1 MSLITILCYNKN
13 DRSVL
18 LVTRNYVW
26 FVIVFSRLL
35 RLNVGILERWWCNNR
50 IVSCADST
58 SLFYAES
65 CGLMSVERE
74 KGEWDYWFGDNYLY
88 ESSAEL
94 ESQLLQRERR
104 NDKDPRARALIPYSV
119 TWEGSKLKLASIDWN
134 I

>member
-1 MSLITILCYNKN
+1 
-13 DRSVL
+13 
-18 LVTRNYVW
+18 
-26 FVIVFSRLL
+26 
-35 RLNVGILERWWCNNR
+35 
-50 IVSCADST
+50 
-58 SLFYAES
+58 
-65 CGLMSVERE
+65 MSVERE

-104 NDKDPRARALIPYSV
+104 NDKDPRARALILYSV